1 VNRFLV
7 KTLSPET
14 GLLHNLTNAAGVNTG
29 IAYFFIFDL
38 VLLTQNPSARF
49 TFIVARA
56 VRYLGSTMNY
66 ISATTLGGLL
76 VLSPLSIA
84 MAAEKSVFKLPELNA
99 VANLVEQKN
108 ADTLA
113 AVTVIDREEIER
125 KQFNSLQDLLRT
137 IPSISYTSS
146 GGMGQTAGISIRG
159 TNSNAL
165 LVLVDGQK
173 VGSATLGQTAFE
185 HLPIAQIE
193 RVEVVRGPRSS
204 LYGSEA
210 IGGVV
215 KVYTR
220 KGATDGVKPFASFTY
235 GSHETYEANVGVNI
249 RQDNSWATLSAAGL
263 KTQGINASTLTEPQ
277 DLDKDGY
284 ENASISL
291 RAGHQ
296 FNDRLDVSINALHVD
311 GKYEYDAQDGGYGAY
326 TDTPNV
332 HAKIEQNVY
341 GASAK
346 FKATDLWT
354 TELKLGRSEDKNES
368 FDAYPAS
375 FETIR
380 DSASWLNTL
389 ALHANH
395 TVVAGVDYQVDEIK
409 SSNTYVENERDNVGY
424 FAQYLGNLGKVELQG
439 AVRFDDN
446 EQFGDK
452 TTGNA
457 TIGYRF
463 NDAVLAYATYGTAFR
478 APTFNDLY
486 YPNSGNPDLA
496 PESSKN
502 TEIGVKG
509 QHKYVN
515 WELNAFENKVEN
527 LIAWA
532 PNAAGKWVPSN
543 INEARIR
550 GVELVLGQNYDN
562 VSWNLNYTRQ
572 DPENRSKGAEGQQ
585 IAYRPKQILN
595 VSIDYAIDQWTIGG
609 AVHAEDQRKTGN
621 TANPELHGFALFDT
635 RVGYK
640 VTPEFEIQAKLANV
654 FDVEHNTNNG
664 YNQDGRTAW
673 VTLRYAM
680 K

>member
-1 VNRFLV
+1 MN
-7 KTLSPET
+7 
-14 GLLHNLTNAAGVNTG
+14 HIYIAALGS
-29 IAYFFIFDL
+29 
-38 VLLTQNPSARF
+38 VLL
-49 TFIVARA
+49 
-56 VRYLGSTMNY
+56 
-66 ISATTLGGLL
+66 
-76 VLSPLSIA
+76 LSPLSIA
-84 MAAEKSVFKLPELNA
+84 MAAEKTVFQLPEINV

-125 KQFNSLQDLLRT
+125 KQFNSLQDLLRSL
-137 IPSISYTSS
+137 PSISYVND
-146 GGMGQTAGISIRG
+146 GGQGQTAGISIRG

-173 VGSATLGQTAFE
+173 VGSATLGQTAFQ
-185 HLPIAQIE
+185 HIPVAQIE

-220 KGATDGVKPFASFTY
+220 KGVTDGIKPFASFTY
-235 GSHETYEANVGVNI
+235 GSHETYDANAGVNI
-249 RQDNSWATLSAAGL
+249 RQDNSWATLSASGL
-263 KTQGINASTLTEPQ
+263 KTQGINASTLKEPQ

-296 FNDRLDVSINALHVD
+296 FNERLEVSVNALHVD
-311 GKYEYDAQDGGYGAY
+311 GKNEYDTQDDWGYGAY
-326 TDTPNV
+326 TDTVNV
-332 HAKIEQNVY
+332 HGKIEQNVY

-346 FKATDLWT
+346 FKANDLWT
-354 TELKLGRSEDKNES
+354 TELKIGRSEDKLES
-368 FDAYPAS
+368 FDAYPAE
-375 FETIR
+375 FETLR

-389 ALHANH
+389 VLDPKH
-395 TVVAGVDYQVDEIK
+395 TVVAGIDYQADEVK
-409 SSNTYVENERDNVGY
+409 STNTYTKNERDNLGY
-424 FAQYLGNLGKVELQG
+424 FAQYLGQLGKVELQG
-439 AVRFDDN
+439 ALRFDDN

-457 TIGYRF
+457 TLGYRF

-486 YPNSGNPDLA
+486 YPNSGNPDLN
-496 PESSKN
+496 PETSKN
-502 TEIGVKG
+502 TEIGFKG

-515 WELNAFENKVEN
+515 WELNAFENQVEN

-532 PNAAGKWVPSN
+532 PNASGSWVPSN

-550 GVELVLGQNYDN
+550 GVELVLGQNYEN
-562 VSWNLNYTRQ
+562 VSWSLNYTRQ
-572 DPENRSKGAEGQQ
+572 DPENRSKGQEGQQ
-585 IAYRPKQILN
+585 ILYRPQQILN
-595 VSIDYAIDQWTIGG
+595 LSADYAVEKWTIGG
-609 AVHAEDQRKTGN
+609 SIHAEDQRKTGN
-621 TANPELHGFALFDT
+621 VANPTLHGFALFDA
-635 RVGYK
+635 RVAYQ
-640 VTPEFEIQAKLANV
+640 VTPELAIQAKLANV

-673 VTLRYAM
+673 LTLRYAM